1 MFDRI
6 QGALLA
12 LIILLDKLRVEQPNL
27 KSGAGRFR
35 VIYPDGGRSIRM
47 NWRDARDY
55 CGMLGGQ
62 VVHVPSGQTLQVTGA
77 PEVPAHA

>member
-12 LIILLDKLRVEQPNL
+12 LIILLDKIRVERPNL

-35 VIYPDGGRSIRM
+35 VIYPDGSRSIRM
-47 NWRDARDY
+47 RWHDARDY
-55 CGMLGGQ
+55 CRLFGGQ
-62 VVHVPSGQTLQVTGA
+62 VLHVPSGTTLQVA
-77 PEVPAHA
+77 DAAEVPAHA